1 MPESGDVN
9 DHSLN
14 INVDTNGF
22 NTDLLEI
29 SSPSQNIPL
38 NYNLHEDGTFVVEN
52 DEENTARDITVTLN
66 IKSTDT
72 DELFDSLF
80 DNSEEIAK
88 SLVNASV
95 DVIIA
100 KAATIL
106 ENDDTVEITLSS
118 QLYET
123 QNDILVVKDQ
133 NAAYVEEDDES
144 ITIVLK

>member
-1 MPESGDVN
+1 M
-9 DHSLN
+9 
-14 INVDTNGF
+14 
-22 NTDLLEI
+22 
-29 SSPSQNIPL
+29 
-38 NYNLHEDGTFVVEN
+38 HEDGTFVVEN